1 MMRRLID
8 MSDLLAIFG
17 PSDIDTD
24 LISEISRL
32 HPTRVTVLIED
43 VGANWAYDDSMA
55 GVALR
60 DRLAALMAA
69 IERDTGAI
77 VTGLAGSR
85 DQLVGWRFDREVNGR
100 APIAA

>member
-1 MMRRLID
+1 

-17 PSDIDTD
+17 PSDSDSE
-24 LISEISRL
+24 LIREIAWL

-43 VGANWAYDDSMA
+43 IDASWAFDDSPP
-55 GVALR
+55 GRELR

-69 IERDTGAI
+69 IERDTGAA

-85 DQLVGWRFDREVNGR
+85 DQLVGWRFDREVTGH
-100 APIAA
+100 APVTA

>member
-1 MMRRLID
+1 MRRLIA

-17 PSDIDTD
+17 PSDSDTD

-43 VGANWAYDDSMA
+43 VDANWAYDDSVA
-55 GVALR
+55 GLELR
-60 DRLAALMAA
+60 NRLAALMAA

-85 DQLVGWRFDREVNGR
+85 DQLLGWRFDREVSGHT
-100 APIAA
+100 AIAA

>member
-1 MMRRLID
+1 MRRLIV

-17 PSDIDTD
+17 PSDSDTE
-24 LISEISRL
+24 LIREISRL
-32 HPTRVTVLIED
+32 HPARVTVLIED
-43 VGANWAYDDSMA
+43 VDPNWAYDDSVA
-55 GVALR
+55 GAELR

-85 DQLVGWRFDREVNGR
+85 NQLIGWRFDREVSGR
-100 APIAA
+100 TPVAA

>member
-1 MMRRLID
+1 

-17 PSDIDTD
+17 ETD
-24 LISEISRL
+24 SQSELIGRIARL

-43 VGANWAYDDSMA
+43 VGSDWAYDESPA
-55 GVALR
+55 GGELR

-69 IERDTGAI
+69 IERTTGAT

-85 DQLVGWRFDREVNGR
+85 SQLEGWRFDREVTGR
-100 APIAA
+100 LLPAPVPV

>member
-1 MMRRLID
+1 MTRLIA
-8 MSDLLAIFG
+8 MTDLLAIFG
-17 PSDIDTD
+17 PSDSDSN

-43 VGANWAYDDSMA
+43 VEADWAFDDSRA
-55 GVALR
+55 GVELR

-69 IERDTGAI
+69 IERGTGAT

-85 DQLVGWRFDREVNGR
+85 EQLIGWRFDREVRGR
-100 APIAA
+100 TPIAA

>member
-1 MMRRLID
+1 

-17 PSDIDTD
+17 PTDNDTD

-43 VGANWAYDDSMA
+43 VDANWAYDDSTA
-55 GVALR
+55 GVELR

-85 DQLVGWRFDREVNGR
+85 DQLTGWRFDREVSGR
-100 APIAA
+100 TPVAA

>member
-1 MMRRLID
+1 

-17 PSDIDTD
+17 PSDSDSE
-24 LISEISRL
+24 LISDIARL

-43 VGANWAYDDSMA
+43 VDADWALDETPA
-55 GVALR
+55 GIELR

-69 IERDTGAI
+69 IERDTGAT

-85 DQLVGWRFDREVNGR
+85 DQLIGWRFDREVTGR
-100 APIAA
+100 TPVAV